1 MRRCV
6 SGVTRWGDKKMG
18 GWREKGDEEDE
29 ESMPML
35 SQEQTWTE
43 EEAGARDTETD
54 EDSEEEVLVRNIG
67 VSGGNMVIQS

>member
-1 MRRCV
+1 MIGR
-6 SGVTRWGDKKMG
+6 
-18 GWREKGDEEDE
+18 
-29 ESMPML
+29 
-35 SQEQTWTE
+35 QEQTWTE